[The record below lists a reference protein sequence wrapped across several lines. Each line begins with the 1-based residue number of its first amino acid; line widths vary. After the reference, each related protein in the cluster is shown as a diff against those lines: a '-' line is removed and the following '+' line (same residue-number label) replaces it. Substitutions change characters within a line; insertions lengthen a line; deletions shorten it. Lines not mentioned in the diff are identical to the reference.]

1 MFKYTAI
8 IVEPRCH
15 KALSFVLQNFFEN
28 LSDEWGFI
36 IFHGT
41 NNEEYVKNIINQ
53 QLPMHTYRIIKYV
66 NLLVEDLNSLTYSS
80 IFKSRLFY
88 SHIETDLFL
97 VFQTDSMIITENKE
111 LINNYLTYDYVGA
124 PWADKVVG
132 NGGLSLRNKHKMIEI
147 INHRGHDDNT
157 MEDYYFTRYHNIPMN
172 TPVFEQAIKFSIET
186 VFNDTIFGIH
196 NAWKY
201 LHSSQIY
208 HLIHKYPKSNIVKLI
223 ELNQST

>member
-41 NNEEYVKNIINQ
+41 KNEQYVKDIITHE
-53 QLPMHTYRIIKYV
+53 LPMHTYRVIKFV
-66 NLLVEDLNSLTYSS
+66 NLWVDDLNGITYSN
-80 IFKSRLFY
+80 IFKDLLFY
-88 SHIETDLFL
+88 SHIETDIFL
-97 VFQTDSMIITENKE
+97 VFQTDSMIITENKH
-111 LINNYLTYDYVGA
+111 LINDYLNYDYVGA

-147 INHRGHDDNT
+147 CHHRGFDNTT
-157 MEDYYFTRYHNIPMN
+157 MEDNYFVKCHCVPINLPK
-172 TPVFEQAIKFSIET
+172 FEKAIRFSIEQL
-186 VFNDTIFGIH
+186 FNDTSFGIH
-196 NAWKY
+196 NIWRY
-201 LHSSQIY
+201 LNFLQINY
-208 HLIHKYPKSNIVKLI
+208 LINKYPKSNIVKLI
-223 ELNQST
+223 ELNK